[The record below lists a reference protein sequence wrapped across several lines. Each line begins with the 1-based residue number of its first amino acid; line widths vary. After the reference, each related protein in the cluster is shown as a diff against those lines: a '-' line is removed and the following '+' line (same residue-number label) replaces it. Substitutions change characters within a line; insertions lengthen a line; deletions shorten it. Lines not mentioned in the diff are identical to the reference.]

1 MSVELIVLLL
11 DGFMYGLVELLRWP
25 EENILDFKVWKYTVA
40 VLGLAS
46 VDTYNLSQAAHCKN
60 RDLFSSFER
69 SVRPN
74 ARFYSEF
81 LSGCLCDK
89 SHGYLF

>member
-1 MSVELIVLLL
+1 
-11 DGFMYGLVELLRWP
+11 MYVWVGRVVAMTKRKYFGNTRWWCWDWHRW
-25 EENILDFKVWKYTVA
+25 IH
-40 VLGLAS
+40 
-46 VDTYNLSQAAHCKN
+46 NLSQADHCKN

>member
-1 MSVELIVLLL
+1 MGWSSCCDAQKKI
-11 DGFMYGLVELLRWP
+11 F
-25 EENILDFKVWKYTVA
+25 WKYTVV

-46 VDTYNLSQAAHCKN
+46 VDTYNLSQADHSKN